1 MLKTEGES
9 EAVIIVKASPQ
20 ISQQYG
26 ETVCCA
32 GITPEGEW
40 VRLYPVSFRKLEDVS
55 KFGRWDRVRFKWR
68 KPKTDTRPESVR
80 VDQQSIEIIG
90 EYPKGERERL
100 LAKLEVKGL
109 KQVAAAGKSLALLR
123 PQQPKFSFE
132 RKSDDDIVR
141 ERQAY
146 QDVLKQK
153 DLFDNKSLLPL
164 EPCPYKFKYK
174 YTTEDGSRD
183 GTCQD
188 WETNTTFFNWRRNYG
203 EQQALESMQKV
214 FGEEYPKKG
223 MAFAMGTHSL
233 YPDTWLINGI
243 IRLDEIK
250 QLELF

>member
-1 MLKTEGES
+1 MLKDGES

-32 GITPEGEW
+32 GVTPEGEW

-68 KPKTDTRPESVR
+68 KPKTDMRPESVR

-90 EYPKGERERL
+90 EYPKSERERL

-109 KQVAAAGKSLALLR
+109 KQVAAEGKSLALLR

-132 RKSDDDIVR
+132 RKTDEDIAK
-141 ERQAY
+141 ERHAY
-146 QDVLKQK
+146 QEVLKQK
-153 DLFDNKSLLPL
+153 DLFDNKALLPL

-203 EQQALESMQKV
+203 EQQALESMQQV